1 MKYLKVLKTSWQI
14 KGKWKLPHMETG
26 CCLGP
31 ERNGVNM
38 EGGGEGGRGP
48 PERGK
53 DKQLMPSK
61 GRDNMEKDEE
71 EQPNQT

>member
-1 MKYLKVLKTSWQI
+1 M
-14 KGKWKLPHMETG
+14 PDMETG

-31 ERNGVNM
+31 ERNGVNV
-38 EGGGEGGRGP
+38 GEGPGP

-53 DKQLMPSK
+53 DKQLMSSK
-61 GRDNMEKDEE
+61 GGDKMEKDEE

>member
-14 KGKWKLPHMETG
+14 KGKGKLPHMETG

-38 EGGGEGGRGP
+38 EGRG
-48 PERGK
+48 
-53 DKQLMPSK
+53 
-61 GRDNMEKDEE
+61 
-71 EQPNQT
+71 

>member
-1 MKYLKVLKTSWQI
+1 MNIAGVPDM
-14 KGKWKLPHMETG
+14 GTG

-31 ERNGVNM
+31 AGNGVSI
-38 EGGGEGGRGP
+38 EGGGEGRPGP

-61 GRDNMEKDEE
+61 GGDNME
-71 EQPNQT
+71 